1 MEINEKLLEELS
13 SKIDKIKIV
22 VEDDEKFIG
31 KAEDLRN
38 YFIYNLAYS
47 LLAEDDAENQ
57 ASNIIL
63 TSDLLE
69 QLEEYGNDDVLKI
82 VYNPMGA
89 YQISED
95 LNY

>member
-1 MEINEKLLEELS
+1 MNLEELQ
-13 SKIDKIKIV
+13 SKINNIKVI
-22 VEDDEKFIG
+22 ENGEEELIG
-31 KAEDLRN
+31 KVKDLRD

-69 QLEEYGNDDVLKI
+69 QLEEYGDDDVLKI

>member
-1 MEINEKLLEELS
+1 MGINEKLLEELS
-13 SKIDKIKIV
+13 KRIDKIKV

-31 KAEDLRN
+31 RAEDLRDF
-38 YFIYNLAYS
+38 FIYNLAYG
-47 LLAEDDAENQ
+47 LLAEDDTENQ
-57 ASNIIL
+57 TSNIIL

>member
-13 SKIDKIKIV
+13 SKIDKIKV

-31 KAEDLRN
+31 RVEDLRKF
-38 YFIYNLAYS
+38 FIYTLAYG

-69 QLEEYGNDDVLKI
+69 QLEEYGDDDVLKI

>member
-13 SKIDKIKIV
+13 SKIDKIKVI
-22 VEDDEKFIG
+22 EDDEKFIG
-31 KAEDLRN
+31 RVEDLRN

-69 QLEEYGNDDVLKI
+69 QLEEYGDDDILKI